1 MGDQGRYKRLVCGS
15 QIEAEYSPRD
25 PRGKKKLR
33 QWLKDWIENY
43 CNEHLESK
51 ANQWICP
58 RCTFH
63 NEAKDLSCEMCEG
76 TRGGSR
82 RRRLASPGLIS
93 RLDRLE
99 NAT

>member
-25 PRGKKKLR
+25 PRGKEKLR

-51 ANQWICP
+51 ANQWKCL
-58 RCTFH
+58 RCTFV
-63 NEAKDLSCEMCEG
+63 NRAKDTRCEVCTEG
-76 TRGGSR
+76 LKPRWKPQR
-82 RRRLASPGLIS
+82 FRRRLASPGLIS
-93 RLDRLE
+93 RL
-99 NAT
+99 